1 MKINVVVLIF
11 LFHFSLLSS
20 NLNDKDSN
28 CKYFIGKNEKNE
40 NSTKKFNLF
49 DGIVVF
55 NYKDGK
61 YFDEYTGKTNIK
73 FKDGVS
79 ICEYGNYY
87 VATFEVKNNKI
98 IKFELT
104 HDDKLYFLGTYN
116 NYGLNGKIKKL
127 HVGETVPTQI
137 TYKNGIPNGEMIEY
151 YNNGKIYRKF
161 NLRGKNF
168 KWNRKNKKRIW
179 FEK

>member
-1 MKINVVVLIF
+1 MLKNSLNFGGHSINVVVLIF

-73 FKDGVS
+73 FKDGTTRLRKWV
-79 ICEYGNYY
+79 
-87 VATFEVKNNKI
+87 
-98 IKFELT
+98 
-104 HDDKLYFLGTYN
+104 LY
-116 NYGLNGKIKKL
+116 
-127 HVGETVPTQI
+127 EC
-137 TYKNGIPNGEMIEY
+137 
-151 YNNGKIYRKF
+151 
-161 NLRGKNF
+161 
-168 KWNRKNKKRIW
+168 
-179 FEK
+179 